1 MKKTIFTTF
10 IIAKLLDV
18 YPTTIANWIDQGKLK
33 AFSTPGGHRRVA
45 NKDLLEFL
53 KKYKM
58 PVPDELIILKSPNK
72 KKVLIV
78 DDDPKVL
85 KSIAAVLKKK
95 SKKYTVF
102 TATDGF
108 EAGQAVIELKP
119 DLMILDIML
128 PGIDGFK
135 VCRTT
140 RKKNKEIKIIA
151 VTGYHDEKNK
161 KKILSAGADFYLRKP
176 INIDELLNRMNDLL
190 GKKRRG
196 QNGSNN

>member
-1 MKKTIFTTF
+1 MKKTTFTTF

-18 YPTTIANWIDQGKLK
+18 YPTTVANWIDHGKLK
-33 AFSTPGGHRRVA
+33 AFTTPGGHRRV
-45 NKDLLEFL
+45 NGKNLLEFL

-58 PVPDELIILKSPNK
+58 PVPEELISPESHNK

-85 KSIAAVLKKK
+85 KSIAIVLKKK
-95 SKKYTVF
+95 TKKYTVF

-135 VCRTT
+135 VCLTT

-161 KKILSAGADFYLRKP
+161 KKIMSSGADAYLTKP
-176 INIDELLNRMNDLL
+176 INIDELLNCMEDLL
-190 GKKRRG
+190 EKKRRG